1 MTAGQ
6 IMLVICALA
15 FVIGTIGLVKDTRV
29 KFRQRKMEK
38 HYAAMR
44 EVEADNE

>member
-1 MTAGQ
+1 MTAGR
-6 IMLVICALA
+6 IMFAICVLA

-29 KFRQRKMEK
+29 KLRQRKMEK

-44 EVEADNE
+44 EAEADNE